1 MINFK
6 QEQLIE
12 EILNYVSGKFPEVK
26 FICVTESPEDPHDL
40 WIRVTSPEDE
50 NRRSELID
58 YACDKTMDVLLDY
71 GYHMLVMPTRQ
82 TDLTAA

>member
-12 EILNYVSGKFPEVK
+12 EVLNYVRKKFPEVK
-26 FICVTESPEDPHDL
+26 LLNITESPEDPESL

-50 NRRSELID
+50 DRRSEMIS
-58 YACDKTMDVLLDY
+58 YSCKKTMDILEDY
-71 GYHMLVMPTRQ
+71 GYHMLVMP
-82 TDLTAA
+82 L

>member
-12 EILNYVSGKFPEVK
+12 EVVNYVREKFPEVR
-26 FICVTESPEDPHDL
+26 FIGVSESPEDPADL

-50 NRRSELID
+50 DRRSELIS
-58 YACDKTMDVLLDY
+58 YACDKTMDILLDY
-71 GYHMLVMPTRQ
+71 GYHMLVMPTRRP
-82 TDLTAA
+82 A

>member
-12 EILNYVSGKFPEVK
+12 EVMNYVTEKFPEVR
-26 FICVTESPEDPHDL
+26 FINVTESPEDPESL

-50 NRRSELID
+50 DRRWELIT
-58 YACDKTMDVLLDY
+58 YACDKTMDILTDY
-71 GYHMLVMPTRQ
+71 GYHMLVMPIVK
-82 TDLTAA
+82 